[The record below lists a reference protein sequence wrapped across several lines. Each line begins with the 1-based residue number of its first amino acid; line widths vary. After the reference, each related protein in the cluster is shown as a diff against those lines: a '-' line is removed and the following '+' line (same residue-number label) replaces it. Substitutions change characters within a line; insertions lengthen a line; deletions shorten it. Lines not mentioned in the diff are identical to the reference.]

1 MAFETNDFIEVSN
14 IMLQIYDTMESEM
27 LSKFSTRLSMNA
39 KQGVANAYH
48 DLQAHRMELQKIVE
62 RYTGDLDE
70 SYKDMIARAFV
81 SGVAGADIDLGG
93 QSEWNERGRT
103 AFEIVGQF
111 GRTRQTYVEGLAR
124 TLSSDMKGVITK
136 AIRKE
141 NDIYRDI
148 MVEIAKNSAT
158 GLYNRGN

>member
-48 DLQAHRMELQKIVE
+48 DLQAHRIELQKIVE
-62 RYTGDLDE
+62 RYTEDLDE

-93 QSEWNERGRT
+93 QSEAVSQKNVRDCSGRGGSPGCQLVRRHH
-103 AFEIVGQF
+103 ASFKIG
-111 GRTRQTYVEGLAR
+111 
-124 TLSSDMKGVITK
+124 
-136 AIRKE
+136 
-141 NDIYRDI
+141 
-148 MVEIAKNSAT
+148 
-158 GLYNRGN
+158 

>member
-48 DLQAHRMELQKIVE
+48 DLQAHRLELQKIIE

-93 QSEWNERGRT
+93 QSEWMKEVEQHLRLLVNLGVLGRLMQR
-103 AFEIVGQF
+103 AWLEHYH
-111 GRTRQTYVEGLAR
+111 QT
-124 TLSSDMKGVITK
+124 
-136 AIRKE
+136 
-141 NDIYRDI
+141 
-148 MVEIAKNSAT
+148 
-158 GLYNRGN
+158 